1 MDRLLNSQEVRRAES
16 MFKEASDIVLTCH
29 VRPDGDAIGSTLGL
43 MHLLRALGK
52 NASVVV
58 PDRPPKSLSF
68 LPGFKDIS
76 VYTLHEPYCRR
87 LVQDA
92 DLIVCCDFNTT
103 SRQDALAPLVQEAH
117 CRKMLIDHHQDPDK
131 FTDLV
136 ISYPDMSST
145 CELVF
150 RIIAEIGLY
159 GELDVDAATCLLT
172 GLITDT
178 RNFTV
183 NCNHSDI
190 YEVLM
195 RLLDKGCDK
204 QKIIREAILARSY
217 WSVKLESYA
226 LAEKMEIIPQ
236 SRCAVITLSRDELS
250 RFHYERGDTEGLSNR
265 PTEITGVVSSF
276 FLREDPDCIKVSARS
291 VDNFP
296 VSKVCSDLFGG
307 GGHIMAAGGEFHG
320 SLEDCRRILVENI
333 SLYDKFLPRHLPKLD
348 IN

>member
-1 MDRLLNSQEVRRAES
+1 MDRLINSQEVRKAES
-16 MFKEASDIVLTCH
+16 MILDASNVVLTCH

-52 NASVVV
+52 NAGVVV
-58 PDRPPKSLSF
+58 PDRPPRTLSF
-68 LPGFKDIS
+68 LPGFKDVS

-92 DLIVCCDFNTT
+92 DLIICCDFNTP
-103 SRQDALAPLVQEAH
+103 SRQDSLAPLIQEAP
-117 CRKMLIDHHQDPDK
+117 CRKMLLDHHQEPVR

-145 CELVF
+145 CELAF
-150 RIIAEIGLY
+150 RLIAELGLY
-159 GELDVDAATCLLT
+159 NMLNLDAATCLLT

-178 RNFTV
+178 RNFSV
-183 NCNHSDI
+183 NCNHHDI

-204 QKIIREAILARSY
+204 TRIVREALLSRTY
-217 WSVKLESYA
+217 WSLRLESFA
-226 LAEKMEIIPQ
+226 LSEKMQIIPQ
-236 SRCAVITLSRDELS
+236 SRCAIITLSHDELT

-265 PTEITGVVSSF
+265 PTEIIGVISSF
-276 FLREDPDCIKVSARS
+276 FLREDSDCIKISARS
-291 VDNFP
+291 IENFP

-307 GGHIMAAGGEFHG
+307 GGHIMAAGAEFYG
-320 SLEDCRRILVENI
+320 SLEECKRRIEENI
-333 SLYDKFLPRHLPKLD
+333 SRYDSYIPKHLPKLE
-348 IN
+348 IG